1 MTTSATP
8 PPPSDTA
15 PPPQTEQAA
24 AQPSGG
30 AWLLR
35 GVLKG
40 AQRIGQGVVAR
51 AVGALLDVG
60 MRKEAP
66 SPPDGAEPPRKNDAA
81 RRVGVLHAITEQLR
95 GAADDYVAAKLDEIE
110 ARVDQKLDVIEERID
125 RKIVTLHQQLAEMRD
140 RELRYRLR
148 LLRITLIFTALVAVL
163 SLLYKWVEKLW
174 HLA

>member
-1 MTTSATP
+1 MTTPAIP
-8 PPPSDTA
+8 PQPSDAA
-15 PPPQTEQAA
+15 PPPEAKSVSTWSAG
-24 AQPSGG
+24 PR
-30 AWLLR
+30 LLR
-35 GVLKG
+35 GVLRG
-40 AQRIGQGVVAR
+40 AQWVGQGVVTR

-60 MRKEAP
+60 TRKDV
-66 SPPDGAEPPRKNDAA
+66 PPPPNGTEPPRKNDAA

-140 RELRYRLR
+140 RELRHRLR
-148 LLRITLIFTALVAVL
+148 LLRMTLIFTALVAVL
-163 SLLYKWVEKLW
+163 SLLYKWIEKLW